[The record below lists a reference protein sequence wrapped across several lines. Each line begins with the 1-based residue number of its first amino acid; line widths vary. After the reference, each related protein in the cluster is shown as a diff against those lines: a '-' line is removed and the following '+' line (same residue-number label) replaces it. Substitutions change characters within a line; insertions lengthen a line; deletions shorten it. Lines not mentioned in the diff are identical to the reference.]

1 MRKFFQ
7 NTLYS
12 LSGKV
17 IGAGALVLLDIL
29 IARML
34 NPDGYAEWVYFF
46 SFLTVL
52 FYLGWLGINAS
63 SKVIISRCQGEG
75 EIIDCLLSSFTI
87 RTGASIIISLIFMF
101 FLFCF
106 LDELGYPEKYPCLKQ
121 LVMYSGALIFL
132 NSFTEYYK
140 EIFMGLGKFDRLFQ
154 LTTLEYTGYFLYAFI
169 FLNISRNVSVVAIAY
184 CVSGFA
190 IFAFGLFVLIHDCKL
205 NHLSGKKKI
214 SYKPYILEIAKYAVP
229 MLLVGMGVVVLIE
242 IDTFMLGILSTKNEV
257 AIYNIGKSLNSKVAH
272 VNYSIAVGSM
282 TSFGVI
288 LNSEYIKKRKQFI
301 KLSSINFS
309 VSILIAL
316 ILFFIAPA
324 LIKLLY
330 GDAYYAAGKVTR
342 YLTLYYILFAL
353 STFYSTFLD
362 FRKQAKKRAIMY
374 PVVIVLDILLNI
386 VLIPRYGAVGA
397 AVATTFSMAPYVI
410 VSILVTEKE
419 WRKLRLKGDAENE

>member
-1 MRKFFQ
+1 MDFTKLFD
-7 NTLYS
+7 
-12 LSGKV
+12 LSGKTAMIV
-17 IGAGALVLLDIL
+17 GGAG
-29 IARML
+29 
-34 NPDGYAEWVYFF
+34 
-46 SFLTVL
+46 
-52 FYLGWLGINAS
+52 
-63 SKVIISRCQGEG
+63 
-75 EIIDCLLSSFTI
+75 
-87 RTGASIIISLIFMF
+87 
-101 FLFCF
+101 
-106 LDELGYPEKYPCLKQ
+106 
-121 LVMYSGALIFL
+121 
-132 NSFTEYYK
+132 
-140 EIFMGLGKFDRLFQ
+140 GLGKLVAQ
-154 LTTLEYTGYFLYAFI
+154 AFAEAGAK
-169 FLNISRNVSVVAIAY
+169 VAIA
-184 CVSGFA
+184 SRTEE
-190 IFAFGLFVLIHDCKL
+190 KL
-205 NHLSGKKKI
+205 KAACEELK
-214 SYKPYILEIAKYAVP
+214 
-229 MLLVGMGVVVLIE
+229 
-242 IDTFMLGILSTKNEV
+242 GI
-257 AIYNIGKSLNSKVAH
+257 
-272 VNYSIAVGSM
+272 
-282 TSFGVI
+282 
-288 LNSEYIKKRKQFI
+288 IKKRKQFI